1 MVTYVYTAKDRATGE
16 VVKANVKAE
25 STQAAAKLLAER
37 GLFVVNIVPEDQANL
52 LGRIGFSGKVST
64 KDRVI
69 FTRQLSTLIN
79 AGLPLSRAL
88 RSAEQQVDKPR
99 FKAIISEVIASV
111 EGGST
116 LSDAFAK
123 HPKVFNEIY
132 VSLVAAGETSGTLD
146 KALLRLATQQEK
158 DAAIISKIR
167 SALIYPAIVL
177 VLVVGVMVLM
187 MVQVVPEVAKLYD
200 DLNKELPIYT
210 QVLITISK
218 LMTGYWWITPIILFG
233 LAFLFRY
240 LFRSEGVQ
248 LQFDR
253 LKLRIPVFGMLFRKL
268 YMARFSRTM
277 NTLLASGIPML
288 QAMETTRGAV
298 SNRVISADISDAIRD
313 VRGGKGLS
321 QALEKRSHFH
331 PLVAQ
336 MAGVG
341 EESGAID
348 EMLGRAATYYED
360 EVDEAV
366 RNLSTTL
373 EPVMMVVLGIMVG
386 LLLLAVL
393 GPIYSLVGSGD
404 LGTDA
409 AGGGAGTAAPK

>member
-1 MVTYVYTAKDRATGE
+1 MITYVYTAKNRNTGE

-37 GLFVVNIVPEDQANL
+37 GLFAVSIVPEQQANIL
-52 LGRIGFSGKVST
+52 SRVGLGGRVST

-79 AGLPLSRAL
+79 AGLPLARAL
-88 RSAEQQVDKPR
+88 RSAEEQVGNPK
-99 FKAIISEVIASV
+99 FKAIISEVIAAV
-111 EGGST
+111 EGGMT

-132 VSLVAAGETSGTLD
+132 IALVAAGETSGTLD
-146 KALLRLATQQEK
+146 KALERLATQQEK
-158 DAAIISKIR
+158 DAAVISKIR
-167 SALIYPAIVL
+167 SAMIYPAIVL
-177 VLVVGVMVLM
+177 VLVVGVMILM
-187 MVQVVPEVAKLYD
+187 MIQVVPEVAKLYD

-210 QVLITISK
+210 QVLITISELMRSFWWVVPIALFILAGVVRK
-218 LMTGYWWITPIILFG
+218 LFQQ
-233 LAFLFRY
+233 
-240 LFRSEGVQ
+240 ENVQ
-248 LQFDR
+248 IQFDR
-253 LKLRIPVFGMLFRKL
+253 FKLHVPVFGSLFRKL

-298 SNRVISADISDAIRD
+298 ANRVVAADIADAIKD
-313 VRGGKGLS
+313 VRGGKELS
-321 QALEKRSHFH
+321 KSLEKRANFH

-348 EMLGRAATYYED
+348 EMLGRAATYFED
-360 EVDEAV
+360 EVEEAV
-366 RNLSTTL
+366 KNLSTTL
-373 EPVMMVVLGIMVG
+373 EPVMMIVLGAMVG

-404 LGTDA
+404 LGNPGDSSS
-409 AGGGAGTAAPK
+409 GGGSVNQ

>member
-1 MVTYVYTAKDRATGE
+1 MITYVYTAKNRNTGE

-25 STQAAAKLLAER
+25 STQAAARLLADK
-37 GLFVVNIVPEDQANL
+37 GLFAVNIVPEDQNNILAKVG
-52 LGRIGFSGKVST
+52 LGGRVSS

-79 AGLPLSRAL
+79 AGLPLARAL
-88 RSAEQQVDKPR
+88 RSAEEQVGNQK

-132 VSLVAAGETSGTLD
+132 IALVAAGETSGTLD
-146 KALLRLATQQEK
+146 KALQRLALQQEK

-167 SALIYPAIVL
+167 SAMIYPAIVL
-177 VLVVGVMVLM
+177 ALVVGVMVLM
-187 MVQVVPEVAKLYD
+187 MVQVVPEVAKLYE
-200 DLNKELPIYT
+200 DLNKELPFYT
-210 QVLITISK
+210 QILIGISE
-218 LMTGYWWITPIILFG
+218 LMTSFWWITPIVIVIGIVIVRKLFQ
-233 LAFLFRY
+233 
-240 LFRSEGVQ
+240 SEAVQ
-248 LQFDR
+248 IQYDR
-253 LKLRIPVFGMLFRKL
+253 MKLRVPVFGSLFRKL

-298 SNRVISADISDAIRD
+298 ANKIIAADIGDAIKD
-313 VRGGKGLS
+313 VRGGKELS
-321 QALEKRSHFH
+321 KSLEKRSHFH

-348 EMLGRAATYYED
+348 EMLGRAATYFED

-366 RNLSTTL
+366 KNLSTTL
-373 EPVMMVVLGIMVG
+373 EPVMMMVLGIMVG

-393 GPIYSLVGSGD
+393 GPVYSLVGSGD
-404 LGTDA
+404 LGTT
-409 AGGGAGTAAPK
+409 GGGSSSSTSSQ